1 MAVARGCEI
10 PELFPR
16 PKQIIL
22 DGGISELGLDVRL
35 ATSNVLPL
43 QRKAVRSVL
52 TAAGVRVVANKKKY
66 LVNAVVE
73 SPAVFDL
80 SSVPQDCQRDYYEL
94 SVKGSEVHIRSPY
107 QEGMVW
113 AAQTAAELFGMLH
126 KGLPVPNLTIH
137 DWPLLPVRGIFIENK
152 WGPDRMTSTDW
163 FQAID
168 AVSSVKMNTLGV
180 GLYGCWGS
188 CRFEGAERPSEFLML
203 PSPFL
208 PEDEDEPQ
216 LDEFHHE
223 HRLRWY
229 DAAHDLWHDETYL
242 PYLTQHD
249 FFPEI
254 ISYGKERGV
263 NIVPFFN
270 SLGHNTL
277 LPRIMPEIAALDAE
291 GKPAGM
297 GYCLSSEKTRE
308 FIGSYYGKII
318 KKYFP
323 EGLEYFHVEL
333 DEVYADHPHPEQPLK
348 KESPWCQCQSCQGKE
363 RKELL
368 EDYLVWLSKF
378 LLGKGVQ
385 KVVLWNDQLTR
396 HDDILDAGFVKRLK
410 AEGLKDKLIL
420 HWWWY
425 NNEKLHEGVH
435 PRLGLKLGLDAW
447 VAPMT
452 CYYNWSTYDFRRPNI
467 EMMLKMAELEGAR
480 GAVAYS
486 VHDPAN
492 LDHEALLGVYAWESI
507 AAAGSLD
514 KVQQRWA
521 AQYFGRGAKRYI
533 ESAETLRE
541 ASQNPALKLCLQYQY
556 SYVRENLEHWPR
568 RYPEEALLAL
578 AELPKAEEQLQ
589 TVARLASQAAEGF
602 EALLEDKEQ
611 LGYLH
616 KNCLMS
622 LLADSV
628 RAQCLAECFI
638 FLLEL
643 RRQLEKK
650 SAGQKEIEACAEQN
664 ASLKEKLQVFAA
676 NKPIWVLP
684 AALQPLSMLLLF
696 MQNLEKDLQKANKA
710 KNNKNITWYIPDDWQ
725 VPEN

>member
-66 LVNAVVE
+66 LINAVVE

-80 SSVPQDCQRDYYEL
+80 SAVPQDCHQDYYEL

-113 AAQTAAELFGMLH
+113 AAQTAAGLFGMLQQ
-126 KGLPVPNLTIH
+126 GLPVPNLTIH
-137 DWPLLPVRGIFIENK
+137 DWPLLPIRGIFVENK

-168 AVSSVKMNTLGV
+168 AISSVKMNTLGI

-208 PEDEDEPQ
+208 SEDDDEPQ

-229 DAAHDLWHDETYL
+229 DAANDMWHDETYL

-263 NIVPFFN
+263 NIVPFLN

-277 LPRIMPEIAALDAE
+277 LPRIKPEISAINKE
-291 GKPAGM
+291 GKPAGV

-308 FIGSYYGKII
+308 FISSYYGKLI

-323 EGLEYFHVEL
+323 DGLDHFHVEL
-333 DEVYADHPHPEQPLK
+333 DEVYDDHPHPDQPQK
-348 KESPWCQCQSCQGKE
+348 KESPWCQCKDCRSRE
-363 RKELL
+363 RKELFT
-368 EDYLVWLSKF
+368 DYLVWLSKF
-378 LLGKGVQ
+378 LLSVGV
-385 KVVLWNDQLTR
+385 KKIVLWNDQLTR
-396 HDDILDAGFVKRLK
+396 HDDILDAAFVKRLE
-410 AEGLKDKLIL
+410 AEGLKDKMIL

-425 NNEKLHEGVH
+425 DNEKLDDGVH
-435 PRLGLKLGLDAW
+435 PRLGLKLGLEAW

-452 CYYNWSTYDFRRPNI
+452 CYYNWSTYDYRRPNI

-480 GAVAYS
+480 GAVSYA
-486 VHDPAN
+486 VHDPSH
-492 LDHEALLGVYAWESI
+492 LDHEALLGAYAWESI
-507 AAAGSLD
+507 AAAGSPN
-514 KVQQRWA
+514 KVQERWA
-521 AQYFGRGAKRYI
+521 MQHFGNNADLYM
-533 ESAETLRE
+533 ESVDALRDS
-541 ASQNPALKLCLQYQY
+541 SQNPAFRLCLQYQY
-556 SYVRENLEHWPR
+556 SYVKDNLEHWPR

-578 AELPKAEEQLQ
+578 AKLPDVKHKLQ
-589 TVARLASQAAEGF
+589 DAADLAGRAVAGF
-602 EALLEDKEQ
+602 NTLLENKDQ
-611 LGYLH
+611 YDFQH

-622 LLADSV
+622 LLADSM
-628 RAQCLAECFI
+628 RAQGLAECFS

-643 RRQLEKK
+643 RQQLEQKP
-650 SAGQKEIEACAEQN
+650 AEQKEVEACAKQS
-664 ASLKEKLQVFAA
+664 ASLQEKLQVFAA
-676 NKPIWVLP
+676 NKPSWVLP

-696 MQNLEKDLQKANKA
+696 TQGLEKDLQKASKA
-710 KNNKNITWYIPDDWQ
+710 KNNKDICWFIQDDWQ
-725 VPEN
+725 VPAN